1 MGQFSKKWED
11 LDFSDNFI
19 FCKVMK
25 NEELC
30 KEMLQI
36 LLKLNIKKIE
46 YLNTEQHIETIYD
59 AKGIR
64 MDVFLKDSD
73 KVIDIEMQ
81 TGNYDDLFLRS
92 RYYQSAADIS
102 TVPRRTKFKDLKENY
117 ILFIC
122 KDDPLGLGLPCYTKK
137 SIIAEDSSI
146 MYNDKTHNVFYNCS
160 AYAKEKD
167 ESVRSVLEFIYK
179 YKADSPFTKK
189 LENSVSEVKI
199 QEAMRGE
206 YMFVQDIIDEEKEQA
221 REIGLAEGRTKG
233 LAEGR
238 TKGLAEG
245 RTKGLAEGRAEGRAE
260 GISEGKTEVFKKLLN
275 TNTLT
280 AEQISEL
287 FQIPLT
293 EIKSIAESC

>member
-1 MGQFSKKWED
+1 
-11 LDFSDNFI
+11 
-19 FCKVMK
+19 MK
-25 NEELC
+25 EY
-30 KEMLQI
+30 
-36 LLKLNIKKIE
+36 
-46 YLNTEQHIETIYD
+46 YLNQKEIKI
-59 AKGIR
+59 
-64 MDVFLKDSD
+64 
-73 KVIDIEMQ
+73 ID
-81 TGNYDDLFLRS
+81 
-92 RYYQSAADIS
+92 
-102 TVPRRTKFKDLKENY
+102 
-117 ILFIC
+117 
-122 KDDPLGLGLPCYTKK
+122 
-137 SIIAEDSSI
+137 
-146 MYNDKTHNVFYNCS
+146 
-160 AYAKEKD
+160 AKEKD

-233 LAEGR
+233 LAEG
-238 TKGLAEG
+238 K
-245 RTKGLAEGRAEGRAE
+245 AEGRAE

>member
-1 MGQFSKKWED
+1 MEVPMGQFSKKWED
-11 LDFSDNFI
+11 LDFSDYFI

-81 TGNYDDLFLRS
+81 TGNYDDLFLLS

-137 SIIAEDSSI
+137 SIIAEDASI
-146 MYNDKTHNVFYNCS
+146 M
-160 AYAKEKD
+160 
-167 ESVRSVLEFIYK
+167 
-179 YKADSPFTKK
+179 
-189 LENSVSEVKI
+189 
-199 QEAMRGE
+199 
-206 YMFVQDIIDEEKEQA
+206 
-221 REIGLAEGRTKG
+221 
-233 LAEGR
+233 
-238 TKGLAEG
+238 
-245 RTKGLAEGRAEGRAE
+245 
-260 GISEGKTEVFKKLLN
+260 
-275 TNTLT
+275 
-280 AEQISEL
+280 
-287 FQIPLT
+287 
-293 EIKSIAESC
+293 

>member
-1 MGQFSKKWED
+1 
-11 LDFSDNFI
+11 
-19 FCKVMK
+19 
-25 NEELC
+25 
-30 KEMLQI
+30 
-36 LLKLNIKKIE
+36 
-46 YLNTEQHIETIYD
+46 
-59 AKGIR
+59 
-64 MDVFLKDSD
+64 
-73 KVIDIEMQ
+73 
-81 TGNYDDLFLRS
+81 
-92 RYYQSAADIS
+92 
-102 TVPRRTKFKDLKENY
+102 
-117 ILFIC
+117 
-122 KDDPLGLGLPCYTKK
+122 
-137 SIIAEDSSI
+137 

-238 TKGLAEG
+238 
-245 RTKGLAEGRAEGRAE
+245 AE

>member
-1 MGQFSKKWED
+1 
-11 LDFSDNFI
+11 
-19 FCKVMK
+19 
-25 NEELC
+25 
-30 KEMLQI
+30 
-36 LLKLNIKKIE
+36 
-46 YLNTEQHIETIYD
+46 
-59 AKGIR
+59 
-64 MDVFLKDSD
+64 
-73 KVIDIEMQ
+73 
-81 TGNYDDLFLRS
+81 
-92 RYYQSAADIS
+92 
-102 TVPRRTKFKDLKENY
+102 
-117 ILFIC
+117 
-122 KDDPLGLGLPCYTKK
+122 
-137 SIIAEDSSI
+137 

-221 REIGLAEGRTKG
+221 REIGLAEGR
-233 LAEGR
+233 
-238 TKGLAEG
+238 
-245 RTKGLAEGRAEGRAE
+245 AE